1 MYCVVIVNIL
11 NVCSENVVPGK
22 FHNNTVIQL
31 SFPTLMRLIRG
42 FVGMVNS
49 CSRAF
54 LEILRTC
61 IKEGLDR

>member
-11 NVCSENVVPGK
+11 NVCSENIVSGK

-42 FVGMVNS
+42 FVGNGQLM
-49 CSRAF
+49 
-54 LEILRTC
+54 LTC
-61 IKEGLDR
+61 LFRDPSYIKEGLAR